1 MPYKAFKLFGNEII
15 LLYIF
20 RRVTGEKSSKNR
32 PGF

>member
-1 MPYKAFKLFGNEII
+1 MPYKALKMFGNEII

-20 RRVTGEKSSKNR
+20 RRVTDKKSGQNR